1 MKLTEEQIEQV
12 VNSICDSI
20 DDHVGDILW
29 DTTMYTL
36 DADDVEYEDV
46 MDISDDQCEELI
58 TKIKLQF
65 APKSTLK

>member
-12 VNSICDSI
+12 VDSICDSI

-29 DTTMYTL
+29 DTIMYTL